1 MGAFGAALI
10 AKERYKGQETTILS
24 LEQLESFDY
33 TTSMTR
39 CKGCTN
45 ACLLTINKFS
55 DGRRFISGNRCEKGI
70 GGVKNKDHI
79 PNLFEYK
86 YHRMFDYEPLAP
98 ENAPRG
104 VVGIPRVLNMYE
116 NFPFWAT
123 FFKDLGYS
131 VMLSPKS
138 SHKIY
143 EMGIESIPSESECYP
158 AKISHGHIEWLLQNG
173 AKFIFYPCIPYE
185 RNELSY
191 CYILC

>member
-24 LEQLESFDY
+24 LEQLESFNY

-86 YHRMFDYEPLAP
+86 
-98 ENAPRG
+98 
-104 VVGIPRVLNMYE
+104 I
-116 NFPFWAT
+116 
-123 FFKDLGYS
+123 
-131 VMLSPKS
+131 
-138 SHKIY
+138 I
-143 EMGIESIPSESECYP
+143 IECLIMNL
-158 AKISHGHIEWLLQNG
+158 WLLKTLHEVLLVFQE
-173 AKFIFYPCIPYE
+173 F
-185 RNELSY
+185 
-191 CYILC
+191 